1 MEAVAT
7 RERHMKRA
15 FVWGPAILTLAVA
28 ASCAALSGRPADGL
42 ADSLRINQIQAVGT
56 HNSYKLAIAPEMMK
70 LIADRSA
77 DTALTLDYSH
87 RSLAEQLDAGAR
99 QVELDPVYD
108 PDGAFGDPLGA
119 RMLAQ
124 QGVDVPVSDRAV
136 MAKPGIKVLH
146 VADIDYRSSC
156 LTLIDCLTQ
165 VKAWSD
171 KHRDHTPILIMI
183 NPKHTP
189 LSWPGATPVKP
200 FGRQALDQMDA
211 DILFVFARERIVT
224 PDEVRGS
231 HATLREGATS
241 GGWPT
246 LADARGRVMFV
257 IDDAPQR
264 WGPYADGHPSLK
276 GRVAFVNA
284 HNAPDAPEAAIFVS
298 NEPIADFSLMQQR
311 VAAGFIVRTR
321 ADADTRE
328 ARTGDTTRREKAFAS
343 GAQYVTTDYI
353 WPDPRFGTGFTVK
366 LPGDAAAR
374 CNPVSAPAGC

>member
-1 MEAVAT
+1 
-7 RERHMKRA
+7 MKRA
-15 FVWGPAILTLAVA
+15 LVWMPAVLTLAVA
-28 ASCAALSGRPADGL
+28 ASCAALSGRAADGL
-42 ADSLRINQIQAVGT
+42 DDSLRINQIQAVGT
-56 HNSYKLAIAPEMMK
+56 HNSYKQAIAPEMMK
-70 LIADRSA
+70 LIAERSA

-99 QVELDPVYD
+99 QVELDPLDD
-108 PDGAFGDPLGA
+108 PEGGAFADPMGA
-119 RMLAQ
+119 RMLAA
-124 QGVDVPVSDRAV
+124 QGVRVETPDRAV
-136 MAKPGIKVLH
+136 MSKPGIKVLH
-146 VADIDYRSSC
+146 ATDIDFRSSC
-156 LTLIDCLTQ
+156 PTFVDCLTQ

-171 KHRDHTPILIMI
+171 QHRDHTPILIMI

-189 LSWPGATPVKP
+189 ISWPGATPVRI
-200 FGRQALDQMDA
+200 FGKDA
-211 DILFVFARERIVT
+211 FNRLEAEILSVFARERIVT

-231 HATLREGATS
+231 RATLREGATS

-264 WGPYADGHPSLK
+264 WAAYADGHPSLK

-298 NEPIADFSLMQQR
+298 NEPVEDFALIQQR

-328 ARTGDTTRREKAFAS
+328 ARTGDTSRRERAFAS

-353 WPDPRFGTGFTVK
+353 WPDARLGTGFTVK

-374 CNPVSAPAGC
+374 CNPVTAPDGCRAK